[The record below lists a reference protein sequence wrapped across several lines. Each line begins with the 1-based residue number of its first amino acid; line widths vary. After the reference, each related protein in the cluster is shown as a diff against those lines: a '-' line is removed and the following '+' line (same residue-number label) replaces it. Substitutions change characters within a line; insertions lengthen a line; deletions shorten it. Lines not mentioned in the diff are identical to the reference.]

1 MKQGDLSFFPDLSF
15 EEEKVSRLIK
25 CHVGRDQAIAVRALA
40 LQTGLA
46 AKRVREVVREL
57 IIRHGEPIGSTPG
70 NPPGYY
76 ILSSQDE
83 INRAYQSLL
92 DRGKAIIFRASR
104 LRQFSVDEVLGQIK
118 FEFENNTPSPSPS
131 PRTPEQ
137 DSGATRGEGLSR
149 AQSRGLGEGHQRR
162 G

>member
-25 CHVGRDQAIAVRALA
+25 SHVGRDQAIAVRALA
-40 LQTGLA
+40 LQTGLDE
-46 AKRVREVVREL
+46 KRVREVVREL

-70 NPPGYY
+70 SPPGYY
-76 ILSSQDE
+76 ILRSQDE

-118 FEFENNTPSPSPS
+118 LEFD
-131 PRTPEQ
+131 Q
-137 DSGATRGEGLSR
+137 GLRNSD
-149 AQSRGLGEGHQRR
+149 
-162 G
+162 

>member
-40 LQTGLA
+40 LQTGLDE
-46 AKRVREVVREL
+46 KRVREVVREL

-118 FEFENNTPSPSPS
+118 LEFDHG
-131 PRTPEQ
+131 PRDP
-137 DSGATRGEGLSR
+137 D
-149 AQSRGLGEGHQRR
+149 
-162 G
+162 

>member
-1 MKQGDLSFFPDLSF
+1 MNQGELSFFPDLSW
-15 EEEKVSRLIK
+15 EEQKVSRLIR
-25 CHVGRDQAIAVRALA
+25 CHVGRDKAISVRDLA
-40 LQTGLA
+40 LKTGLEE
-46 AKRVREVVREL
+46 KRVREVVREL

-70 NPPGYY
+70 SPPGYY

-83 INRAYQSLL
+83 INRAYKSLV

-118 FEFENNTPSPSPS
+118 LEFENNTPSPLPS

-149 AQSRGLGEGHQRR
+149 AESRGRGEGHQGR

>member
-25 CHVGRDQAIAVRALA
+25 SHVGRDQAIAVRALA
-40 LQTGLA
+40 LQTGLDE
-46 AKRVREVVREL
+46 KRVREVVREL

-70 NPPGYY
+70 SPPGYY
-76 ILSSQDE
+76 ILRSQDE

-118 FEFENNTPSPSPS
+118 LEFDHG
-131 PRTPEQ
+131 PRDP
-137 DSGATRGEGLSR
+137 D
-149 AQSRGLGEGHQRR
+149 
-162 G
+162 

>member
-15 EEEKVSRLIK
+15 EEAKVSRLIK

-40 LQTGLA
+40 LQTGLGE
-46 AKRVREVVREL
+46 KRVREVVREL

-70 NPPGYY
+70 SPPGYY
-76 ILSSQDE
+76 ILRSQDE

-118 FEFENNTPSPSPS
+118 LEFDHG
-131 PRTPEQ
+131 PRDP
-137 DSGATRGEGLSR
+137 D
-149 AQSRGLGEGHQRR
+149 
-162 G
+162 